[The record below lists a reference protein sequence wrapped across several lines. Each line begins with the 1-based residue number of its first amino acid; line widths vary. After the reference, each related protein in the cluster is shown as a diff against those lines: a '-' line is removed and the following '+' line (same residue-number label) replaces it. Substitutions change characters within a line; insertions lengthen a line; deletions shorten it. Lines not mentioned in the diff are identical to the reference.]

1 MVKTIALA
9 ASAIVLSACAGAY
22 NPQYNINEIVVNNN
36 SDQAVRDVSI
46 RAGGRV
52 FQCANIAPYGM
63 CSNRFPQRKYQN
75 EAIEIDWALGSGA
88 SRSDSLQLEVPA
100 TFITGLSLR
109 GVVDVSPDGDIAA
122 HFEQDSPLR

>member
-1 MVKTIALA
+1 MKKATTLA
-9 ASAIVLSACAGAY
+9 VSAIVLAACAGGY
-22 NPQYNINEIVVNNN
+22 NPQYNINEIVINNN

-52 FQCANIAPYGM
+52 FQCENIAPYGM
-63 CSNRFPQRKYQN
+63 CSNRFPQRRYQN
-75 EAIEIDWALGSGA
+75 DGIEIEWALGSGA
-88 SRSDSLQLEVPA
+88 PRSESLQLDVPA

-109 GVVDVSPDGDIAA
+109 GVLEVSPEGGIEA